1 MSADANPAASEREA
15 IRQYADWYTQH
26 GYEVSVEPSPRELP
40 EFLRTLAPD
49 MIARRAGENVVV
61 EIKNSSPA
69 SFEAVQRLA
78 RALEHRAG
86 WTLQVV
92 YVGLADPEWQ
102 PPPRL
107 PETKD
112 LLARLD
118 LIGRANEDEDQRR
131 VELLLLWSIIEAA
144 ARHRL
149 SALKIPPTSRISSSA
164 LLKMLLTEG
173 ITDDDDYAVLRRGLA
188 ARNAIAHGFLN
199 QVVDAALFEEIRAA
213 AKALL
218 ATRRRATTSTPSSA
232 APPGTPRRQRPPE
245 P

>member
-1 MSADANPAASEREA
+1 MSADPDLVTSERKA
-15 IRQYADWYTQH
+15 ISQYAEWYAQK
-26 GYEVSVEPSPRELP
+26 GYQVSVEPSPRELP

-49 MIARRAGENVVV
+49 MIAQRDGENVVV
-61 EIKNSSPA
+61 QIKTSSPA
-69 SFEAVQRLA
+69 SFEAIQRLA

-86 WTLQVV
+86 WKLQVV
-92 YVGLADPEWQ
+92 YVDLPDPEWQ

-118 LIGRANEDEDQRR
+118 LIGRANKDEDQSRL
-131 VELLLLWSIIEAA
+131 EFLLLWSIIEAA

-149 SALKIPPTSRISSSA
+149 STLKIPPTSRISSSA

-173 ITDDDDYAVLRRGLA
+173 IIEEDGYAVLRRGLA

-199 QVVDAALFEEIRAA
+199 QVVDAVLFEEARRAA
-213 AKALL
+213 KDLL
-218 ATRRRATTSTPSSA
+218 AARRKPITP
-232 APPGTPRRQRPPE
+232 PPPLSVSPRTPGR
-245 P
+245 